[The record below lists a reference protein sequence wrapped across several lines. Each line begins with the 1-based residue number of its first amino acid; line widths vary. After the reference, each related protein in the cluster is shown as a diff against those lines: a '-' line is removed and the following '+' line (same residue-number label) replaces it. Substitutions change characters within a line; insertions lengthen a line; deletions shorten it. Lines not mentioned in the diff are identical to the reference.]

1 MYRYTFNPS
10 INASKSLSYTLFIE
24 LSFDK
29 VSELKVDGLTINYS
43 ESTGYKF
50 SVDENKEI
58 NLTGKLSTES
68 FIISGKGKLSI
79 TGELIVSKLL
89 LVESGSTLKVNASK
103 KSDAIK
109 IENGGKAELY
119 GTVVVNAADGQTG
132 ICFASAKSAL
142 YLSNTSR
149 VTVSGGAFTIG
160 YFNTNENVKIV
171 KIYYPKTA
179 TLANNKITSSENNIL
194 LSYGSLCKIVFEAVE

>member
-1 MYRYTFNPS
+1 M
-10 INASKSLSYTLFIE
+10 
-24 LSFDK
+24 
-29 VSELKVDGLTINYS
+29 
-43 ESTGYKF
+43 
-50 SVDENKEI
+50 
-58 NLTGKLSTES
+58 
-68 FIISGKGKLSI
+68 
-79 TGELIVSKLL
+79 L
-89 LVESGSTLKVNASK
+89 LVESGSTLKVSASK
-103 KSDAIK
+103 NDAI
-109 IENGGKAELY
+109 IMENGGKAELY
-119 GTVVVNAADGQTG
+119 GTVVVNAADGKTG

-160 YFNTNENVKIV
+160 YFASNENV

>member
-1 MYRYTFNPS
+1 M
-10 INASKSLSYTLFIE
+10 
-24 LSFDK
+24 
-29 VSELKVDGLTINYS
+29 
-43 ESTGYKF
+43 
-50 SVDENKEI
+50 
-58 NLTGKLSTES
+58 
-68 FIISGKGKLSI
+68 
-79 TGELIVSKLL
+79 L

-103 KSDAIK
+103 EDAIK
-109 IENGGKAELY
+109 MENGGKAELY
-119 GTVVVNAADGQTG
+119 GTVVVNAADGKTG

-160 YFNTNENVKIV
+160 YFNNDENV

>member
-1 MYRYTFNPS
+1 M
-10 INASKSLSYTLFIE
+10 
-24 LSFDK
+24 
-29 VSELKVDGLTINYS
+29 
-43 ESTGYKF
+43 
-50 SVDENKEI
+50 
-58 NLTGKLSTES
+58 
-68 FIISGKGKLSI
+68 
-79 TGELIVSKLL
+79 L

-132 ICFASAKSAL
+132 VCFTSAKSAL

-149 VTVSGGAFTIG
+149 VTVSGGTFTIG
-160 YFNTNENVKIV
+160 YFNTEENV